1 MHENTHQQS
10 TKPQSLESNEKMKGL
25 MPPAFGFADGEAEGN
40 VVPNVQY
47 SSRIE
52 YSEGEPKGVFGITLP
67 KVSAEQMKVTP
78 EGDKF
83 NVAANLV
90 CYPQVEIWAGDN
102 CLGKYANVEDANSPK
117 ITAANYRLVA
127 KDMTP
132 NAKGRTNPSNFWC
145 KPLVLKHENFHA
157 KDMISRGEDLLEKA
171 KTRMSKRTI
180 SSKEQGITMLEELSF
195 DLNYDIDSEMK
206 AVDSEMPAYLDG
218 REGYLELATAI
229 MKKGN
234 SGGYK

>member
-10 TKPQSLESNEKMKGL
+10 KKPNNLESNEKMKGL
-25 MPPAFGFADGEAEGN
+25 MPPAFGFADGATEGN
-40 VVPNVQY
+40 VVPNIRY
-47 SSRIE
+47 SSKIE
-52 YSEGEPKGVFGITLP
+52 YSEGEPEGVFGITLP

-78 EGDKF
+78 EGKKF
-83 NVAANLV
+83 NLDANLV

-127 KDMTP
+127 QDMTP
-132 NAKGRTNPSNFWC
+132 NAEGKTKPSYFWC

-157 KDMISRGEDLLEKA
+157 KDMIGRGEGLLEKA
-171 KTRMSKRTI
+171 KTRMAKKTI
-180 SSKEQGITMLEELSF
+180 NRKEQGITLLEELSF
-195 DLNYDIDSEMK
+195 DLNYDIDAEMK
-206 AVDSEMPAYLDG
+206 AVDSEAPAYLDG